1 MKCPKCQ
8 FENRDGLK
16 FCAECGTGLE
26 SVCTNCGAQIPHGE
40 KFCSNC
46 GHRLEPP
53 PEAIPKARSID
64 ERFDQ
69 IRRYLPQ
76 GITEK
81 ILSQKNKIEG
91 ERKQVSVMFCDMEG
105 FTALVERLGPEKAYS
120 IMDQIYEI
128 LIHSVHDYEGT
139 VNDMTGD
146 GIMALF
152 GAPIAME
159 GAPQRALRSA
169 LSIHREVANFND
181 SNKEITPIKMRIGIN
196 TGPVVVGTLGN
207 DLRVEFKA
215 VGNTVNLAARM
226 EQYAEPG
233 TTYVTE
239 RTFKLTEGL
248 FRFQA
253 LGPRKVKGIEKPVPI
268 YKVLAAK
275 EDVYRQRLG
284 SERMIYSELV
294 GRENELDRLELQVM
308 KAINGEGSIVNII
321 GEAGIGKS
329 RLVAELKGREVMKRV
344 NLLEGRSTSI
354 GANLSYHPI
363 IDFLKQWAGI
373 REDESSA
380 SAFRKLETAVR
391 NVYPEEADEILP
403 FVATLMRMPLFG
415 RHASRIKGIE
425 GEPLE
430 KLILKNIR
438 ELVIKAASMSPLV
451 IAIED
456 LHWADTS
463 SIALMETLF
472 RLAETQP
479 ILFLNIFR
487 PHYEV
492 TSDRIMKTLKERLPD
507 YCFNIVLEPLN
518 VQMSK
523 DLIENMMKTKGL
535 PRNVMDKIIKRADGN
550 PFFIEEVVRSFID
563 QGALIV
569 KSGAFEVSEKIET
582 MIIPQTINDV
592 LMARIDRLEEKT
604 RDLLKVASVIGRSFF
619 HSILVEVAKT
629 INEIDRRL
637 EYLKEAQFIRELEKM
652 KELEYLFKHA
662 LVQEAAY
669 ASILHAKRKALHLK
683 VAESI
688 EKVFNHRLHEFY
700 GMLSYHCSNGE
711 DLDKAEEYLIK
722 AGEEALKASASSEAL
737 HYYQEALSLY
747 LRKYGETAGPSKLA
761 MLEKNIALAFFNKGQ
776 YVNALEY
783 FDNVLRRWGVGF
795 SKKKSVTVLKL
806 IADMLSLVIKLYLPL
821 PRSKQ
826 IPNKRDNELV
836 NINYKRAVSLVYIDP
851 AGCFIGLLRGLRW
864 LSKFDI
870 AKVENGLDMW
880 VSASGLF
887 SWTGIFLKLSKRI
900 VEYAKQVASEDNIK
914 QVFYCNFFEL
924 LYNFFAGNWD
934 DIKAYDES
942 LIEPNLRIGEY
953 WHVSTYIDVHGHI
966 LIERGAFEEVEK
978 LIDKLSEIWA
988 SYEDENAKHYQYT
1001 LRIKKLLKSRRL
1013 HKALIEADAGLS
1025 FQSKTGRLFSTVYY
1039 LGCKVII
1046 QILLKDL
1053 GGARQTL
1060 SQTIEI
1066 ISKIGRIPP
1075 FYINSF
1081 LIGQFYLD
1089 LDELKQA
1096 ILAGNT
1102 ADIAKYRKKA
1112 AISGK
1117 QALKNSVK
1125 SALDRTEIFRLMG
1138 TYCWLV
1144 NRKNKAMKWWDKS
1157 IGESQRFGSRIEAA
1171 RTEMEIGK
1179 HLAEDKGRFRK
1190 DGETIAEK
1198 YLASARI
1205 AFQEMK
1211 LQWDIDELDEIVA

>member
-1 MKCPKCQ
+1 MKCPSCQ
-8 FENRDGLK
+8 FELRDGAK
-16 FCAECGTGLE
+16 FCAECGTQLE
-26 SVCTNCGAQIPHGE
+26 SECTNCGAPTSHGE
-40 KFCSNC
+40 KFCSKC
-46 GHRLEPP
+46 GHHLGPP
-53 PEAIPKARSID
+53 SEAIPKARSMD

-69 IRRYLPQ
+69 IRRYLPK

-91 ERKQVSVMFCDMEG
+91 ERKQVSVMFCDMVG
-105 FTALVERLGPEKAYS
+105 FTALVEHLGPEKAYS

-152 GAPIAME
+152 GAPIALE

-169 LSIHREVANFND
+169 LAIHRAIADFND
-181 SNKEITPIKMRIGIN
+181 RNKEIPPIKMRIGIH

-215 VGNTVNLAARM
+215 VGNTVNLASRM

-248 FRFQA
+248 FRFA
-253 LGPRKVKGIEKPVPI
+253 SLGQRKIKGKEKTVPI

-275 EDVYRQRLG
+275 EDVYRPRLG

-308 KAINGEGSIVNII
+308 KAINNEGSIVNII

-354 GANLSYHPI
+354 GANISYHPI

-373 REDESSA
+373 REGESSA
-380 SAFRKLETAVR
+380 SAFRKLETAVW
-391 NVYPEEADEILP
+391 NVYPEEVDEILP
-403 FVATLMRMPLFG
+403 FVATLMGMTLSG
-415 RHASRIKGIE
+415 RHAKRVKGIE

-438 ELVIKAASMSPLV
+438 DLVIKAASLSPLV

-463 SIALMETLF
+463 SIELMETLF

-487 PHYEV
+487 PRYEM
-492 TSDRIMKTLKERLPD
+492 TSDRIMKTLKEKLPD
-507 YCFNIVLEPLN
+507 YCVNIALEPLN
-518 VQMSK
+518 IQMSE
-523 DLIENMMKTKGL
+523 DLIENMMKTEGL
-535 PRNVMDKIIKRADGN
+535 PRSVMDKIIKRADGN

-563 QGALIV
+563 QGALVV
-569 KSGAFEVSEKIET
+569 KNGAFEVNEKIET
-582 MIIPQTINDV
+582 MVIPQTINDV

-619 HSILVEVAKT
+619 HSILIEVAKT

-652 KELEYLFKHA
+652 KELEYLFMHA
-662 LVQEAAY
+662 LVQETAY
-669 ASILHAKRKALHLK
+669 ASILHTKRKALHLK

-688 EKVFNHRLHEFY
+688 EKVFHHRLHEFY

-722 AGEEALKASASSEAL
+722 AGEEALKVSASSEAL

-747 LRKYGETAGPSKLA
+747 LRKYGNKAGPGKLA

-783 FDNVLRRWGVGF
+783 FDSVLKRWGVGF
-795 SKKKSVTVLKL
+795 SKNKAVTVLKL
-806 IADMLSLVIKLYLPL
+806 IADMLSLVVKLYLPSQRTTL
-821 PRSKQ
+821 TPS
-826 IPNKRDNELV
+826 KRDNEIV
-836 NINYKRAVSLVYIDP
+836 NINYKRAVSLVYVEP
-851 AGCFIGLLRGLRW
+851 AGCFVGLLRGLRW

-870 AKVENGLDMW
+870 AKVENGFDMW

-887 SWTGIFLKLSKRI
+887 SWTGISFKLSKRI
-900 VEYAKQVASEDNIK
+900 VEYAKQVANENDIK

-934 DIKAYDES
+934 DVKAYDEG

-953 WHVSTYIDVHGHI
+953 WHVSTYIDVHGHL

-978 LIDKLSEIWA
+978 LIEKLSEIWA

-1001 LRIKKLLKSRRL
+1001 LRIKILLKSRRL
-1013 HKALIEADAGLS
+1013 YDALMAADEGVL
-1025 FQSKTGRLFSTVYY
+1025 FQSKTGRLFAAVYY
-1039 LGCKVII
+1039 LGCKAII
-1046 QILLKDL
+1046 QIFLNDL
-1053 GGARQTL
+1053 EGARQTL
-1060 SQTIEI
+1060 SQTRQM

-1075 FYINSF
+1075 FYVNSF
-1081 LIGQFYLD
+1081 LIGQFYFD
-1089 LDELKQA
+1089 LYELKQA
-1096 ILAGNT
+1096 IV
-1102 ADIAKYRKKA
+1102 ADDRSGIAKYRKKA
-1112 AISGK
+1112 ALSGK
-1117 QALKNSVK
+1117 QALKNSDK

-1157 IGESQRFGSRIEAA
+1157 IGESRRFGFRIEAA

-1190 DGETIAEK
+1190 NGEKITEE
-1198 YLASARI
+1198 YLTKARI
-1205 AFQEMK
+1205 VFEEMK
-1211 LQWDIDELDEIVA
+1211 LEWDIDELDKIID

>member
-1 MKCPKCQ
+1 MKCPSCQ
-8 FENRDGLK
+8 SEIRDGVK
-16 FCAECGTGLE
+16 FCAECGTKLE
-26 SVCTNCGAQIPHGE
+26 LACTNCDAKISHGE
-40 KFCSNC
+40 KFCSKC
-46 GHRLEPP
+46 GHHLVPPIEPLN
-53 PEAIPKARSID
+53 KARSID
-64 ERFDQ
+64 ERFDK

-91 ERKQVSVMFCDMEG
+91 ERKQVSVMFCDMVG
-105 FTALVERLGPEKAYS
+105 FTALVERLGPEEAYA
-120 IMDQIYEI
+120 IMDRIYEI
-128 LIHSVHDYEGT
+128 LIHNVHDYEGT

-152 GAPIAME
+152 GAPIALE

-169 LSIHREVANFND
+169 LSIHREIDIFND
-181 SNKEITPIKMRIGIN
+181 QNREITPIKMRIGIH

-215 VGNTVNLAARM
+215 VGDTVNLASRM
-226 EQYAEPG
+226 EQFAEPG

-239 RTFKLTEGL
+239 HTFKLTEGL
-248 FRFQA
+248 FRFA
-253 LGPRKVKGIEKPVPI
+253 SLGQRKVKGKEKTVSI

-275 EDVYRQRLG
+275 EDLYRQRPG

-329 RLVAELKGREVMKRV
+329 RLVAELKEREAMQRV

-354 GANLSYHPI
+354 GRNLSYHPI

-373 REDESSA
+373 GEDESSDT
-380 SAFRKLETAVR
+380 AFRKLETAVW

-403 FVATLMRMPLFG
+403 FVATLMGMKLSG
-415 RHASRIKGIE
+415 RHADRVKGIE

-438 ELVIKAASMSPLV
+438 DLVIKAASRGPLV

-463 SIALMETLF
+463 SIELMETLF
-472 RLAETQP
+472 RLAETQR

-487 PHYEV
+487 PRHKM
-492 TSDRIMKTLKERLPD
+492 TSDRIMQTLKEKLPN
-507 YCFNIVLEPLN
+507 YCVDIVLESLN
-518 VQMSK
+518 EKMSK
-523 DLIENMMKTKGL
+523 TLIGNMMKTEGL

-563 QGALIV
+563 QGAIIV
-569 KSGAFEVSEKIET
+569 KNGAFEVSAKIET

-619 HSILVEVAKT
+619 HRILVEVAET

-637 EYLKEAQFIRELEKM
+637 EYLKEAQFIRELKKI

-662 LVQEAAY
+662 LVQETAY
-669 ASILHAKRKALHLK
+669 ASILHTKRKALHLK

-722 AGEEALKASASSEAL
+722 AGEEALKVSASSEAL

-747 LRKYGETAGPSKLA
+747 LRKYGDRAGPDKLA
-761 MLEKNIALAFFNKGQ
+761 MLEKNIALAFYNKGQ

-783 FDNVLRRWGVGF
+783 FDSVLRRWGAGF
-795 SKKKSVTVLKL
+795 SKNKVVIAPKL
-806 IADMLSLVIKLYLPL
+806 TADILNLVIKLYFP
-821 PRSKQ
+821 SQKTKQ
-826 IPNKRDNELV
+826 IPDKRDNEIV
-836 NINYKRAVSLVYIDP
+836 NINYKRAVSLVYLDP
-851 AGCFIGLLRGLRW
+851 TGCFIGLLRGLRW

-870 AKVENGLDMW
+870 AKVENGFDMW

-887 SWTGIFLKLSKRI
+887 SWTGISFKLSKRI
-900 VEYAKQVASEDNIK
+900 VEYAKQVANENDIK
-914 QVFYCNFFEL
+914 QVFYCSFFEL
-924 LYNFFAGNWD
+924 LYSFFAGNWD
-934 DIKAYDES
+934 AIKAYDER

-953 WHVSTYIDVHGHI
+953 WHVSTYIDVHG
-966 LIERGAFEEVEK
+966 LIRIEQGDFGEVER

-988 SYEDENAKHYQYT
+988 AYQNENAKQYQYS
-1001 LRIKKLLKSRRL
+1001 LRIKMLLKSRSL
-1013 HKALIEADAGLS
+1013 YDALVEADAGVS
-1025 FQSKTGRLFSTVYY
+1025 FQSKTGRHVTVVFY
-1039 LGCKVII
+1039 LGFKAII
-1046 QILLKDL
+1046 QVLLKDMD
-1053 GGARQTL
+1053 GARDTL
-1060 SQTIEI
+1060 LNARQL

-1075 FYINSF
+1075 FYISSY
-1081 LIGQFYLD
+1081 LTGQFCFDLYL
-1089 LDELKQA
+1089 LKRA
-1096 ILAGNT
+1096 ILADDKP
-1102 ADIAKYRKKA
+1102 DIAKYRKKA
-1112 AISGK
+1112 ALSGK
-1117 QALKNSVK
+1117 QALKNSDK

-1138 TYCWLV
+1138 TYCWLAG
-1144 NRKNKAMKWWDKS
+1144 RKNKAQNWWDKS
-1157 IGESQRFGSRIEAA
+1157 IQEGERFGFRIETA
-1171 RTEMEIGK
+1171 RTYMEIGK
-1179 HLAEDKGRFRK
+1179 RLLEGKSRFKK
-1190 DGETIAEK
+1190 DSDTMAKNYLEK
-1198 YLASARI
+1198 ARI
-1205 AFQEMK
+1205 VFQEMK
-1211 LQWDIDELDEIVA
+1211 LHRDIDELDKIVA